1 MHRPRG
7 DPTEPHKCGA
17 SGERG
22 GRGRWSRVSGGWCD
36 HAVAY
41 DPAMFEWPEELQM
54 VRDAVRQ
61 FVDAEIRPHR
71 EELEHG
77 DLPPYD
83 LLRKLYTTFGMDQL
97 AGASFDR
104 RIAAEEA
111 ASGGPAPADEGAE
124 SRGGGFT
131 LLPII
136 ELCRC
141 SPGMVTA
148 LGVSVGLTS
157 AAINSKGTIAQ
168 RKRWARDLVTLEKIG
183 AWAITEPNSGSDAFG
198 QMASTARRDGD
209 EYLLNGSKTFITNG
223 PYADTIV
230 FICKLDEGNPPA
242 DRTVLQFVLD
252 KGMPGLEQTK
262 PLRKMGLHSSPTGM
276 LFLDDVRV
284 GRDRLLGESEEAFR
298 GRGGRE
304 ASKATFV
311 IERSGVAAMALGII
325 ERCLEKCIEYA
336 KERHQFGRPI
346 GDYQLI
352 QLKLAKMEVARLNVE
367 NLVFRVFETGQAGKP
382 MTLSQASAMK
392 LYAAGA
398 ATEVAMEAVQLFGG
412 NGYMAEYEVEQLARD
427 AKVLQIYA
435 GTDEIQVGQI
445 ARALLA

>member
-1 MHRPRG
+1 
-7 DPTEPHKCGA
+7 
-17 SGERG
+17 
-22 GRGRWSRVSGGWCD
+22 
-36 HAVAY
+36 
-41 DPAMFEWPEELQM
+41 MFEWSEELMM
-54 VRDAVRQ
+54 VRDAVRT
-61 FVDAEIRPHR
+61 FVDTEIRPHR

-83 LLRKLYTTFGMDQL
+83 LLRKLFKTFGMDQM
-97 AGASFDR
+97 AADSFDK

-111 ASGGPAPADEGAE
+111 EEEGGSPPAASGSRRDAGAE
-124 SRGGGFT
+124 RGSDRGSGGGGFT
-131 LLPII
+131 MLPII
-136 ELCRC
+136 ELCKC

-148 LGVSVGLTS
+148 MGVSVGLTA
-157 AAINSKGTIAQ
+157 AAIMSKGTIAQ
-168 RKRWARDLVTLEKIG
+168 KKRWARDVLTMEKIG

-209 EYLLNGSKTFITNG
+209 EYVLNGSKTFITNG

-230 FICKLDEGNPPA
+230 FICKLDEGNAPA
-242 DRTVLQFVLD
+242 DRKVVQFVLD
-252 KGMPGLEQTK
+252 SGMPGLEQSK

-276 LFLDDVRV
+276 LFLDDVRA
-284 GRDRLLGESEEAFR
+284 GRDRLLGESEAAF
-298 GRGGRE
+298 GGGQGRE

-311 IERSGVAAMALGII
+311 MERSGVAAMALGII
-325 ERCLEKCIEYA
+325 ERCLELSVKYA
-336 KERHQFGRPI
+336 KERVQFGKPI
-346 GDYQLI
+346 GEFQLI

-367 NLVFRVFETGQAGKP
+367 NLVFRVLESSQAGKP
-382 MTLSQASAMK
+382 MNLSEASAMK

-398 ATEVAMEAVQLFGG
+398 ATEAALEAVQLFGG